1 MYQRNYSIFENMD
14 PDEIQRY
21 LEAHVDDPTT
31 RCENGMKYLQE
42 SGVSMVPEV
51 RSFDKI
57 EYQIN
62 KKVR

>member
-31 RCENGMKYLQE
+31 RCEYGMKYLQE

-57 EYQIN
+57 
-62 KKVR
+62 